1 MNANTKPVVATA
13 ADRDRE
19 RFDDPGCGDI
29 SWFTYFSADRTPT
42 SGMNA
47 GLAELGP
54 GGRFA
59 PHRHAEAE
67 IYFVHEGTGI
77 VTVEGVETRVEPG
90 MSIFIPGDAEHSIH
104 NPSTETLKIFYVFAT
119 DSISDVVY
127 RFPARP

>member
-1 MNANTKPVVATA
+1 MGAGKEPVIA
-13 ADRDRE
+13 ASAGLRRE

-59 PHRHAEAE
+59 PHRHAQAE

-77 VTVEGVETRVEPG
+77 VTVEGVETQVEPG
-90 MSIFIPGDAEHSIH
+90 MSIFIPGDAEHSIR
-104 NPSTETLKIFYVFAT
+104 NPSAATLKIFYVFAT
-119 DSISDVVY
+119 DSLGDIVY
-127 RFPARP
+127 RFQDRP